1 MLIDRTMPLSTIP
14 VDTTPL
20 GTALTVTHA
29 SDRGPRTHN
38 ADAYAWNRRTF
49 VVADGVGDSAAAAEA
64 AHAAAQAAALLTDPV
79 AAIFAARDALQVHSG
94 DAVIVVATARPDGGF
109 DVAWAG
115 DSRAY
120 ASNGSDLVQLTT
132 DHTVAEYF
140 RERGIKAEPRM
151 EHVVTNT
158 VRHATPENI
167 GRAMTRAPKLAL
179 VSDGVYGPL
188 GHNGIEAIM
197 SGHASAERL
206 VRAALYARGTDNA
219 TALVV
224 S

>member
-1 MLIDRTMPLSTIP
+1 MLIDRTMPL
-14 VDTTPL
+14 
-20 GTALTVTHA
+20 GAALTVTHA
-29 SDRGPRTHN
+29 SDRGPRRHN

-49 VVADGVGDSAAAAEA
+49 VVADGVGDSASAAEA
-64 AHAAAQAAALLTDPV
+64 AWAAARAAALLTDPV
-79 AAIFAARDALQVHSG
+79 AAILAARDALQVHSG
-94 DAVIVVATARPDGGF
+94 DAVIVVAVGRPDGGF

-115 DSRAY
+115 DARAY
-120 ASNGSDLVQLTT
+120 ASNGEDLVQLTT
-132 DHTVAEYF
+132 DHTIAEYF
-140 RERGIKAEPRM
+140 RERGVKAEPRM

-158 VRHATPENI
+158 VRHATSENI
-167 GRAMTRAPKLAL
+167 GRAATRAPRLAL

-206 VRAALYARGTDNA
+206 VRAALYAHGTDNA

>member
-1 MLIDRTMPLSTIP
+1 MLIDRTMPL
-14 VDTTPL
+14 
-20 GTALTVTHA
+20 GAALTVTHA
-29 SDRGPRTHN
+29 SDRGPRAYN
-38 ADAYAWNRRTF
+38 ADAFAVGRRTF
-49 VVADGVGDSAAAAEA
+49 VVADGVGDSAVAAEA
-64 AHAAAQAAALLTDPV
+64 AWAAARAAALLVDPV
-79 AAIFAARDALQVHSG
+79 AAVLAARDALQVHAG
-94 DAVIVVATARPDGGF
+94 DAVIVVGVARVEGGF

-115 DSRAY
+115 DARAY
-120 ASNGSDLVQLTT
+120 GFDGSELVQLTV

-140 RERGIKAEPRM
+140 RARGVGFEPRM

-158 VRHATPENI
+158 VRHATASNV
-167 GRAMTRAPKLAL
+167 GRAFTRASRLAL

-188 GHNGIEAIM
+188 GHEGIGAIL
-197 SGHASAERL
+197 SGQGSADRL

>member
-1 MLIDRTMPLSTIP
+1 MLIDRTMPL
-14 VDTTPL
+14 
-20 GTALTVTHA
+20 GTALTVTYA

-38 ADAYAWNRRTF
+38 ADAYAHNRRTF

-79 AAIFAARDALQVHSG
+79 TAILAARDALQVHAG
-94 DAVIVVATARPDGGF
+94 DAVIVVAVARPDGGF

-115 DSRAY
+115 DARAY
-120 ASNGSDLVQLTT
+120 ASDGEDLVQLTT

-140 RERGIKAEPRM
+140 RERGLAPAARL

-158 VRHATPENI
+158 VRHATPENV
-167 GRAMTRAPKLAL
+167 GRAGTRAQRLVL

-197 SGHASAERL
+197 SGHVSAERL
-206 VRAALYARGTDNA
+206 VRAALYAGGTDNA

>member
-1 MLIDRTMPLSTIP
+1 MLIEHTM
-14 VDTTPL
+14 PL

-38 ADAYAWNRRTF
+38 ADAYAVGRRTF
-49 VVADGVGDSAAAAEA
+49 VLADGVGDTAAAADA
-64 AHAAAQAAALLTDPV
+64 AWAAARAAALLFDPV
-79 AAIFAARDALQVHSG
+79 AAVLAARDALQVHSG
-94 DAVIVVATARPDGGF
+94 DAVIVVAVARPGGGF

-115 DSRAY
+115 DARAY
-120 ASNGSDLVQLTT
+120 ASDGSDLVQLTT
-132 DHTVAEYF
+132 DHTVAEYL
-140 RERGIKAEPRM
+140 RSRGIVAQPRM

-158 VRHATPENI
+158 VRLATVETI
-167 GRAMTRAPKLAL
+167 GRASTRAGCVAL

-188 GHNGIEAIM
+188 GRDGIEAIM
-197 SGHASAERL
+197 SGHATAQRL
-206 VRAALYARGTDNA
+206 VRAAMYAHGTDNA

>member
-1 MLIDRTMPLSTIP
+1 MLIEH
-14 VDTTPL
+14 TTPL
-20 GTALTVTHA
+20 GAALTVTGS

-38 ADAYAWNRRTF
+38 ADAYASHRRTF
-49 VVADGVGDSAAAAEA
+49 VLVDGVGDSAAATEA

-79 AAIFAARDALQVHSG
+79 AAIFAARDALQLHTG
-94 DAVIVVATARPDGGF
+94 DAVIVVAVARVEGGF
-109 DVAWAG
+109 DLAWAG
-115 DSRAY
+115 DARAY
-120 ASNGSDLVQLTT
+120 ASDGEDLVQVTT

-140 RERGIKAEPRM
+140 RERGVVPQPRL

-167 GRAMTRAPKLAL
+167 GRATTRAPRLVLA
-179 VSDGVYGPL
+179 SDGVYGPL

-197 SGHASAERL
+197 AGHASADRL
-206 VRAALYARGTDNA
+206 VRAALYAGGTDNA

-224 S
+224 T

>member
-1 MLIDRTMPLSTIP
+1 MLIDRTMPL
-14 VDTTPL
+14 
-20 GTALTVTHA
+20 GAALTVTHA
-29 SDRGPRTHN
+29 SDRGPRAYN
-38 ADAYAWNRRTF
+38 ADAFAVGRRTF

-64 AHAAAQAAALLTDPV
+64 AWAAARAAALLVDPV
-79 AAIFAARDALQVHSG
+79 AAVLAARDALQVHAG
-94 DAVIVVATARPDGGF
+94 DAVIVVGVARLEGGF

-115 DSRAY
+115 DARAY
-120 ASNGSDLVQLTT
+120 ASDGSDLVQLTE

-140 RERGIKAEPRM
+140 RARGVGFEPRM

-158 VRHATPENI
+158 VRHATSENI
-167 GRAMTRAPKLAL
+167 GRAFTRAPRLAL

-188 GHNGIEAIM
+188 GHEGIGAIL
-197 SGHASAERL
+197 SGQASAERL

>member
-1 MLIDRTMPLSTIP
+1 MLIDRTMPL
-14 VDTTPL
+14 
-20 GTALTVTHA
+20 GTALTVTYA
-29 SDRGPRTHN
+29 SDRGPRTYN
-38 ADAYAWNRRTF
+38 ADAHAHARRTF
-49 VVADGVGDSAAAAEA
+49 VVADGVGDSPAAVEA

-79 AAIFAARDALQVHSG
+79 AAILAARDALQVHSG
-94 DAVIVVATARPDGGF
+94 DAVIVVAAGRPDGGF

-115 DSRAY
+115 DARAY
-120 ASNGSDLVQLTT
+120 ASDGEELVQLTA

-140 RERGIKAEPRM
+140 RERGVVPEPRM

-158 VRHATPENI
+158 VRHATPANI
-167 GRAMTRAPKLAL
+167 GRSATRASRLVLA
-179 VSDGVYGPL
+179 SDGVYGPL

-197 SGHASAERL
+197 AGHATAERL
-206 VRAALYARGTDNA
+206 VRAALYAGGTDNA

>member
-1 MLIDRTMPLSTIP
+1 MLIDRTMPL
-14 VDTTPL
+14 
-20 GTALTVTHA
+20 GTALTVTYA
-29 SDRGPRTHN
+29 SDRGPRKHN
-38 ADAYAWNRRTF
+38 ADAYAHARRTF
-49 VVADGVGDSAAAAEA
+49 VVADGVGDSAAAVEA

-79 AAIFAARDALQVHSG
+79 AAILTARDALQVHSG
-94 DAVIVVATARPDGGF
+94 DAVIVVAVARPGGGF

-115 DSRAY
+115 DARAY
-120 ASNGSDLVQLTT
+120 ASSGEDLVQLTT
-132 DHTVAEYF
+132 DQTVAEYF
-140 RERGIKAEPRM
+140 RERGVVPQPRL

-167 GRAMTRAPKLAL
+167 GRAATRASRL
-179 VSDGVYGPL
+179 VLTSDGVYGPL

-197 SGHASAERL
+197 AGHASAERL
-206 VRAALYARGTDNA
+206 VRAALYAGGTDNA

>member
-1 MLIDRTMPLSTIP
+1 MLIEHTM
-14 VDTTPL
+14 PL

-38 ADAYAWNRRTF
+38 ADAYAVGRRTF
-49 VVADGVGDSAAAAEA
+49 VLADGVGDTAAAAEA
-64 AHAAAQAAALLTDPV
+64 AWAAARAAALLVDPV
-79 AAIFAARDALQVHSG
+79 AAVLAARDALQVHSG
-94 DAVIVVATARPDGGF
+94 DAVIVVAVARPGGGF

-115 DSRAY
+115 DARAY
-120 ASNGSDLVQLTT
+120 ASDGSDLVQLTT
-132 DHTVAEYF
+132 DHTVAEYL
-140 RERGIKAEPRM
+140 RSRGIAAQPRM

-158 VRHATPENI
+158 VRLATVETV
-167 GRAMTRAPKLAL
+167 GRASTRAGSVVL

-188 GHNGIEAIM
+188 GHDGIEAIM
-197 SGHASAERL
+197 SGHATAQRL
-206 VRAALYARGTDNA
+206 VRAATYAHGTDNA

>member
-1 MLIDRTMPLSTIP
+1 MLIDRTMPLP
-14 VDTTPL
+14 TTPL
-20 GTALTVTHA
+20 GTALTVSHA

-38 ADAYAWNRRTF
+38 ADAFANGRRTF
-49 VVADGVGDSAAAAEA
+49 VVADGVGDSPAAAEA

-79 AAIFAARDALQVHSG
+79 AAILAARDALQVHLG
-94 DAVIVVATARPDGGF
+94 DAVIVVAAARPDGGF

-120 ASNGSDLVQLTT
+120 ASDGDDLVQLTT
-132 DHTVAEYF
+132 DHTVGQYF
-140 RERGIKAEPRM
+140 RDRGIVAEKRM
-151 EHVVTNT
+151 DHVVTNT

-167 GRAMTRAPKLAL
+167 GRASTRAPRLAL
-179 VSDGVYGPL
+179 VSDGVSGPL

-197 SGHASAERL
+197 SGNATAERL
-206 VRAALYARGTDNA
+206 VRAALYAGGTDNA

-224 S
+224 G

>member
-1 MLIDRTMPLSTIP
+1 MLIDRTMPLATM
-14 VDTTPL
+14 PL

-29 SDRGPRTHN
+29 SDRGPRKYN
-38 ADAYAWNRRTF
+38 ADAFAQHRRTF
-49 VVADGVGDSAAAAEA
+49 VVADGVGDSASAAEA
-64 AHAAAQAAALLTDPV
+64 AWAAARAAALLADPV
-79 AAIFAARDALQVHSG
+79 AAILAARDALQVHSG

-167 GRAMTRAPKLAL
+167 GRAMTRAPRLAL

-188 GHNGIEAIM
+188 GHNGIGAIM

>member
-1 MLIDRTMPLSTIP
+1 MLIDHTRPL
-14 VDTTPL
+14 DTVPL

-29 SDRGPRTHN
+29 SDRGPRRYN
-38 ADAYAWNRRTF
+38 ADAFAVGRRTF
-49 VVADGVGDSAAAAEA
+49 VVTDGVGDSAAAAEA
-64 AHAAAQAAALLTDPV
+64 AWAAARAATLLTDPV
-79 AAIFAARDALQVHSG
+79 AAILAARDALQVHSG

-115 DSRAY
+115 DARAY
-120 ASNGSDLVQLTT
+120 ASDGSDLVQLTT

-158 VRHATPENI
+158 VRHATAENI
-167 GRAMTRAPKLAL
+167 GRAATRAARLAL

-188 GHNGIEAIM
+188 GYNGIEAIM
-197 SGHASAERL
+197 SGHGSAQRL